1 MQTEPDI
8 FVPTNQHVDG
18 RLHLCFTRP
27 STAANTRLQVTVQ
40 TPPLRVVRAFPLADH
55 AVLTH
60 IHNVSGGVLGGDH
73 LTLCVKVEA
82 DAQAQ
87 LTSTGA
93 TRVYRHRP
101 DYPDA
106 TQQTHFQIASG
117 GLLEY
122 LPDPLIPYAGAR
134 YRQVTQIELADNAGL
149 FYWEIIAPGR
159 EAHNELFAY
168 DDLQLH
174 LDLRADGRPIAVE
187 RLHLTPATKSLAAVA
202 RLGGYRYVATFY
214 VCRVGLPPAT
224 WLALEKAL
232 QEIAQT
238 LTAPDTVVWGVST
251 LAAHGLSV
259 RALSMNS
266 RALLAGL
273 PQFWQAA
280 KWALYGQNAVM
291 PRKVY

>member
-1 MQTEPDI
+1 
-8 FVPTNQHVDG
+8 VPTQPRVDG
-18 RLHLCFTRP
+18 RLHLCFIRTP
-27 STAANTRLQVTVQ
+27 ATANTQLQVKVQ

-60 IHNVSGGVLGGDH
+60 IHNVSGGVLGGDQLQLH
-73 LTLCVKVEA
+73 VTVMT

-101 DYPDA
+101 GYPDA
-106 TQQTHFQIASG
+106 TQQNQLQVATG

-134 YRQVTQIELADNAGL
+134 YRQVTEIDLADNAGL
-149 FYWEIIAPGR
+149 FYWEIIGPGR
-159 EAHNELFAY
+159 EAYHELFAY
-168 DDLQLH
+168 DELQLH
-174 LDLRADGRPIAVE
+174 LTLRAEGKPIALE
-187 RLHLTPATKSLAAVA
+187 RLRLTPATKPLTTAA
-202 RLGGYRYVATFY
+202 RLGPYRYVATFY
-214 VCRVGLPPAT
+214 LCRVGLAPAT
-224 WLALEKAL
+224 WLALEKEL

-238 LTAPDTVVWGVST
+238 LTAPPTVVWGVST
-251 LAAHGLSV
+251 LPAHGLSV

-266 RALLAGL
+266 RTLLAGL

-280 KWALYGQNAVM
+280 KWALYRQNAVM

>member
-1 MQTEPDI
+1 M
-8 FVPTNQHVDG
+8 
-18 RLHLCFTRP
+18 
-27 STAANTRLQVTVQ
+27 ATRLQVKEQ
-40 TPPLRVVRAFPLADH
+40 TPPLRVVRAFPIADD

-60 IHNVSGGVLGGDH
+60 IHNVSGGVLGGDQ
-73 LTLCVKVEA
+73 LTLCAEVGTGA
-82 DAQAQ
+82 RAQ

-101 DYPDA
+101 AYATA
-106 TQQTHFQIASG
+106 TQYNHFQVATG

-134 YRQVTQIELADNAGL
+134 YRQITQIELAADAGL
-149 FYWEIIAPGR
+149 FYWEILAPGR

-168 DDLQLH
+168 ADLQLQ
-174 LDLRADGRPIAVE
+174 LDLYGGGRPLALE
-187 RLHLTPATKSLAAVA
+187 RIHLTPATTALGAPA
-202 RLGGYRYVATFY
+202 RLGPYRYVATFY
-214 VCRVGLPPAT
+214 LCRVGLPAAA
-224 WLALEKAL
+224 WLALEKEL
-232 QEIAQT
+232 QEIAQA
-238 LTAPDTVVWGVST
+238 LTETQTVVWGVST

-266 RALLAGL
+266 RTLLTGL
-273 PQFWQAA
+273 PHFWQAA